1 MQRII
6 LGPNLASSNAIA
18 GPLAGCSLDMTAW
31 WQPMASN
38 FLNRLTKTEILAAVA
53 EGVSTEAARPL
64 AGLKK
69 EAMATEA
76 EKLLASTKW
85 LPVSLRPAAV
95 AVAEAAE

>member
-1 MQRII
+1 
-6 LGPNLASSNAIA
+6 
-18 GPLAGCSLDMTAW
+18 MTAW

-53 EGVSTEAARPL
+53 EGVTTEAARPL

-69 EAMATEA
+69 EAMAAEA
-76 EKLLASTKW
+76 EKLLAGTKW

-95 AVAEAAE
+95 AMAEAAE